1 MTFIFHIPR
10 PLTIMAMNKLA
21 QIDYNV
27 ATKVSEDVAETV
39 KWAYN
44 HDQVWLANYA
54 IDILQYFDN
63 LGSILISIVAWIVH
77 NTK

>member
-1 MTFIFHIPR
+1 MVFLFNIPR
-10 PLTIMAMNKLA
+10 PLTIIAMNKLA
-21 QIDYNV
+21 QVDYNV

-44 HDQVWLANYA
+44 HDHVWLANYA
-54 IDILQYFDN
+54 IDILQYFDS